1 MMTVEDTR
9 YISLNT
15 QHCIKKP
22 SSGSGLNFYEASFL
36 SQISFDFK
44 DVLKDDDD
52 ILYSHI
58 DIVNAQIP
66 VSFYLINYTTNVL
79 AYKINNGVIQLMVL
93 ERGNYNI
100 TTLISVIK
108 QGFLNAGYTFT
119 ITFNKV
125 TGKLLF
131 VSPIGTTFTILSS
144 ASGGTINEIIGF
156 DSVSSYSSINN
167 ILNAEHPASLIG
179 IKKLKISSSALHT
192 SGLSSG
198 GGGDLLGIIPV
209 NAPSS
214 GLILYENNSSKK
226 GGLLRNKEI
235 SNIDITVTNEDN
247 RFINFN
253 NVEYSITLAITTTR
267 ILKEKIN
274 TLFRDSTQQ
283 IMDTTQP
290 QNVEPNYGGDEN
302 DLDYFMYKHGIQ
314 I

>member
-9 YISLNT
+9 EISLNT

-22 SSGSGLNFYEASFL
+22 NSGFGNSVYESSFL

-52 ILYSHI
+52 ILYSH
-58 DIVNAQIP
+58 VNIIKASIP

-79 AYKINNGVIQLMVL
+79 AYKINNGVIQTMTLDK
-93 ERGNYNI
+93 GNYNI
-100 TTLISVIK
+100 TTLINAIK
-108 QGFLNAGYTFT
+108 QGFLNAGYAFT
-119 ITFNKV
+119 ITFNKI
-125 TGKLLF
+125 TSKLTF

-156 DSVSSYSSINN
+156 DSVSSYSSTGN
-167 ILNAEHPASLIG
+167 ILVSEHSASLIG
-179 IKKLKISSSALHT
+179 IKILKVSSSALRT

-198 GGGDLLGIIPV
+198 GGGDLLGVIPV
-209 NAPSS
+209 NAIAD
-214 GLILYENNSSKK
+214 GLILYTSSSGQK
-226 GGLLRNKEI
+226 GGLLRNKVV
-235 SNIDITVTNEDN
+235 SSIDISITDENN
-247 RFINFN
+247 RFVNFN

-267 ILKEKIN
+267 ILKEKN
-274 TLFRDSTQQ
+274 NSSFRDSTQQ

-290 QNVEPNYGGDEN
+290 QNIIGDEN
-302 DLDYFMYKHGIQ
+302 DLDFFMYKHGIQ

>member
-1 MMTVEDTR
+1 MMTVQDTR

-15 QHCIKKP
+15 QHGIKRP
-22 SSGSGLNFYEASFL
+22 NSGFGNSVYESSFL
-36 SQISFDFK
+36 SHIDFVFK

-52 ILYSHI
+52 ILYSHV
-58 DIVNAQIP
+58 DIINAQIP
-66 VSFYLINYTTNVL
+66 VSFYLINYTNNTL
-79 AYKINNGVIQLMVL
+79 SYKINNGVIQTMTL

-100 TTLISVIK
+100 TTLISAIK
-108 QGFLNAGYTFT
+108 QGFLNAGYAFT

-144 ASGGTINEIIGF
+144 GSGGINEIIGF
-156 DSVSSYSSINN
+156 DSVSSYSSTGN
-167 ILNAEHPASLIG
+167 ILVGEHPASLIG

-192 SGLSSG
+192 SSISSG

-209 NAPSS
+209 NAPPN
-214 GLILYENNSSKK
+214 GLILYENNSSKM

-235 SNIDITVTNEDN
+235 SNIDISITDENN
-247 RFINFN
+247 RYVNFN
-253 NVEYSITLAITTTR
+253 NTEYSITLAITTTR

-274 TLFRDSTQQ
+274 TLFRDSTRQ
-283 IMDTTQP
+283 IMDTTQS
-290 QNVEPNYGGDEN
+290 QNVEPSTMGDDN
-302 DLDYFMYKHGIQ
+302 DLDFFMYKHGIQ